1 MKLKKAAIVTLWV
14 YALAANSGAGA
25 AERLSQDS
33 SKPVSIAKRD
43 KAGPADSET
52 PKKDKNDKAEKSD
65 KAEKLDKSDKKDKS
79 EKVERGNSAA
89 VPAESKEKLAE
100 KVLDPSRFFGQ
111 AMIGYAAAKNAPEV
125 MVNLF
130 CYCGCD
136 ITDSHIS
143 LLDCFTSIHG
153 VDCHICQEEAVLALK
168 MTRDS
173 KSVSDIQKAVDETY
187 AHNYPFETDSPTYK
201 KYKANKLY
209 GPKVKDDAKPAKDV
223 KFGEGTAGPEAPG
236 DEKKWSPK
244 LKPGKQMNSQC
255 CAPDKGEKKDAK

>member
-1 MKLKKAAIVTLWV
+1 MKLKKAAIVTLWLHV
-14 YALAANSGAGA
+14 LAANGGAGA
-25 AERLSQDS
+25 AEQFSQDLS
-33 SKPVSIAKRD
+33 RPVSIAKRD
-43 KAGPADSET
+43 KAASSAPAPDKAKRAKSE
-52 PKKDKNDKAEKSD
+52 NAEKSD
-65 KAEKLDKSDKKDKS
+65 KGEKSEKSDKGDKVEKS
-79 EKVERGNSAA
+79 EAA
-89 VPAESKEKLAE
+89 NATAESREKLAE

-125 MVNLF
+125 MAKLF

-173 KSVSDIQKAVDETY
+173 KTVSDIQKAVDETY
-187 AHNYPFETDSPTYK
+187 SHNYPFETDSPTYK
-201 KYKANKLY
+201 KYKATKLY
-209 GPKVKDDAKPAKDV
+209 GPKGKDDVKPAKDV
-223 KFGEGTAGPEAPG
+223 KFGEGVAGPEAPG
-236 DEKKWSPK
+236 EKWAPK

-255 CAPDKGEKKDAK
+255 CSPDKAEKKDSK